1 MEGDNTTKEGTQYQP
16 KTDQNQ
22 HLIDELRMGKSKIS
36 FAKSPTKKSRRSLG
50 TKKHPFSGQIKPKK
64 RCKKV
69 HKNTPFEANN
79 TNTATSYKLD
89 AYRPRSRLY

>member
-1 MEGDNTTKEGTQYQP
+1 MEGNITTKEGTQYQP
-16 KTDQNQ
+16 KTDQKH
-22 HLIDELRMGKSKIS
+22 HLIDEVCMGNWKIS

-69 HKNTPFEANN
+69 HKNTPLEGNI
-79 TNTATSYKLD
+79 TNTPTTI
-89 AYRPRSRLY
+89 